1 MIMMILLLF
10 TAMLGVKKKVRSQV
24 NADIEVI
31 TKPMSIITLE
41 KQLTALGDRYL
52 SKTSVKPLLSSGG
65 YKRATKG

>member
-1 MIMMILLLF
+1 MMILLLF

-41 KQLTALGDRYL
+41 KQLTERIERYL
-52 SKTSVKPLLSSGG
+52 SP
-65 YKRATKG
+65 RI